1 MAVCLV
7 GTFDTKGAEFQYVKN
22 QIESN
27 GLETICVNTGI
38 IGEPTFQP
46 DITSEEVARAA

>member
-27 GLETICVNTGI
+27 GLRTICVNTGI